1 VSDKSVDIKIVS
13 KSCPAE
19 TQPIN
24 LGLDVRKYQPAE
36 HSKRYK
42 LFKEKIFLRL
52 YSTADVIFGN
62 YKSHRYSPTI
72 GHHHWQILSR
82 FLLQY
87 VHRSLSVGIYLPVIL
102 LMVERIVCVRA
113 ILFEPSF

>member
-1 VSDKSVDIKIVS
+1 MSLSDKYLAKAWPSVTKLVS
-13 KSCPAE
+13 F
-19 TQPIN
+19 
-24 LGLDVRKYQPAE
+24 GFDVRRSQPAE

-72 GHHHWQILSR
+72 GHHQWQMLSNL
-82 FLLQY
+82 LLQY

-102 LMVERIVCVRA
+102 LMIGRVVCVWA